1 MSIRHSLLALL
12 SRGPRYGY
20 QLRSEFEAA
29 TGSTWPLNIGQV
41 YSTLG
46 RLERDGLVLGGGQ
59 DEEGRSVYSLTD
71 KGAAEVRDWF
81 ATPLTRTER
90 PRDELAVKLALA
102 LTTPGVDVR
111 AVVQAQRTAT
121 LRAMRDLTRLKATAE
136 GPAWPLVL
144 ESMVFQAEAE
154 IRWLDHCESTLL
166 HAAPPAAAPAAAP
179 PVDEETD
186 ERARTR

>member
-20 QLRSEFEAA
+20 QLRTEFEAE
-29 TGSTWPLNIGQV
+29 TGGTWPLNIAQV

-46 RLERDGLVLGGGQ
+46 RLERDELVLRGGQ
-59 DEEGRSVYSLTD
+59 DEDGRSVYSLTEE
-71 KGAAEVRDWF
+71 GAEEVRRWF
-81 ATPLTRTER
+81 ATPLARAER

-102 LTTPGVDVR
+102 LTSPGVDVR
-111 AVVQAQRTAT
+111 AVVQAQRAST
-121 LRAMRDLTRLKATAE
+121 LSAMRDLTRLKPSAE

-144 ESMVFQAEAE
+144 ESMIFQAEAE
-154 IRWLDHCESTLL
+154 IRWLDHCEATLL
-166 HAAPPAAAPAAAP
+166 HTAPPVPAHAAAP
-179 PVDEETD
+179 PVDEESD

>member
-20 QLRSEFEAA
+20 QLRTEFEAA

-46 RLERDGLVLGGGQ
+46 RLERDELVLRGGQ
-59 DEEGRSVYSLTD
+59 DEEGRSVYSLTER
-71 KGAAEVRDWF
+71 GAEEVRQWF
-81 ATPLTRTER
+81 ATPLTRAER

-102 LTTPGVDVR
+102 LTSPGVDVR
-111 AVVQAQRTAT
+111 AVVQAQRAAT
-121 LRAMRDLTRLKATAE
+121 LRSMRDLTKLKTTAE

-144 ESMVFQAEAE
+144 ESMIFQAEAE
-154 IRWLDHCESTLL
+154 IRWLDHCETTLL
-166 HAAPPAAAPAAAP
+166 HTAPPVPAHDAAPPIG
-179 PVDEETD
+179 EESD